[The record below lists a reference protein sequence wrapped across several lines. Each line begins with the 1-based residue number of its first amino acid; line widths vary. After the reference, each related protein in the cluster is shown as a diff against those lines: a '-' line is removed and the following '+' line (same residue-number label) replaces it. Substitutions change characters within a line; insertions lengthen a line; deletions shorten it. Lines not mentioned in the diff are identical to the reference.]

1 MFIKDTRIRK
11 TVIAVAVCSFS
22 ILGSFTNVGQVF
34 AAEKNVDSMEYAA
47 VENHQENVLLG
58 DEQPLTNTF
67 AKNLGEKTH
76 NRSKRFV
83 PVIAGAIGIGLMLTS
98 VGCNN
103 NNDYSGTIVV
113 NNRRR

>member
-34 AAEKNVDSMEYAA
+34 AAEKTVDSMEYAA

-58 DEQPLTNTF
+58 DEQPNTDTS
-67 AKNLGEKTH
+67 AEDLGGKTH

-83 PVIAGAIGIGLMLTS
+83 PIVAGAIGIGLILTS

-103 NNDYSGTIVV
+103 GNRYDGKFIINN
-113 NNRRR
+113 